1 MIMVDEDGDT
11 AHSQIVSVH
20 VKGNRRPFITVTPNP
35 VRDHITVNIN
45 TVGQTYTV
53 RVLNILGRELIRAT
67 GSLNSINQQLN
78 SQLWKLSPGLYI
90 LRADDADEHY
100 ISLFIKQ

>member
-1 MIMVDEDGDT
+1 MDDQDGDT
-11 AHSQIVSVH
+11 ARPAVVSVTI
-20 VKGNRRPFITVTPNP
+20 KGSRPPYMTITPNP
-35 VRDHITVNIN
+35 VRDHITVSIN

-53 RVLNILGRELIRAT
+53 RILNILGRELIRAT

-78 SQLWKLSPGLYI
+78 SQLWKLNDGLYI

-100 ISLFIKQ
+100 LGLFIKQ